1 MELSPPRRIFSIDD
15 DDNDDSSIYNEE
27 ALYLAESAP
36 GSYYATPLMSNTPR
50 PSCPVTPSHRFRS
63 NDAGL
68 RSVSS
73 TSRMDHLLATDE
85 ALQKLLSHPGHDS
98 SMQTHLLFTENI
110 LTSID
115 TLASDK
121 VSDAKGHNRSLSSS
135 SSSRHVSRVPSGPLA
150 DASSPS
156 AVPRVPSYR
165 DLVKDSTPLPPA
177 SPSASRPRRK
187 ARRPAVPAPASKPIG
202 TGRPRKR
209 SMKAA
214 SLALNEAFKAAL
226 PTIEGLV
233 AAQPRVLKCPIHGEG
248 CDGVSVAK
256 EHRTEEK
263 RRRGG
268 FKDVYPMIT
277 SQGRTMVD
285 WAVLMSEEKEKM
297 GREEE

>member
-1 MELSPPRRIFSIDD
+1 
-15 DDNDDSSIYNEE
+15 
-27 ALYLAESAP
+27 
-36 GSYYATPLMSNTPR
+36 
-50 PSCPVTPSHRFRS
+50 
-63 NDAGL
+63 
-68 RSVSS
+68 
-73 TSRMDHLLATDE
+73 
-85 ALQKLLSHPGHDS
+85 
-98 SMQTHLLFTENI
+98 
-110 LTSID
+110 
-115 TLASDK
+115 
-121 VSDAKGHNRSLSSS
+121 
-135 SSSRHVSRVPSGPLA
+135 
-150 DASSPS
+150 
-156 AVPRVPSYR
+156 
-165 DLVKDSTPLPPA
+165 
-177 SPSASRPRRK
+177 
-187 ARRPAVPAPASKPIG
+187 
-202 TGRPRKR
+202 
-209 SMKAA
+209 MKAA